1 MKSHLALL
9 PLFLGLAVGLPAQQA
24 TIQEEKQVIK
34 TYPFSDP
41 EPAAVDPIRREGPG
55 GQAIYP
61 YFSFEDESLTGA
73 DRTWN
78 VVRME
83 NPYIQVFILP
93 GVGGKLLGAVEKSTQ
108 KQFLYYNHVLKFRDL
123 SMRGPWTSG
132 GVELNFGLIGHAP
145 STATPVDYLV
155 RKNPDGSV
163 SCIVGTMDLPSRTE
177 WRVEFIMP
185 PDKAFLEARTLWYNP
200 QPLDQSYYVWA
211 NSAQHLSQDVE
222 FIFPGTT
229 WIGHNFSVPSQP
241 WPIAKDGRNLALYKN
256 HTEGGSFFIDGALQD
271 FFGVYWHDADFGYG
285 HWALHGDVPGQK
297 LFLWAPSRA
306 GGIWETL
313 LTDNDGPYL
322 EAQTGRLLDQSDM
335 GRFAPYSA
343 DHWRE
348 MFFPYKQIGPM
359 VKATPYGVL
368 NVQSTGDGLTVG
380 FCALQKI
387 DEKLLIRS
395 DGKEVFTD
403 RIVLQP
409 MGVYAKK
416 IPASVKKG
424 ELRVD
429 VGDKLSYTDDPDS
442 GILKRPLT
450 FRNYDTSSLEG
461 LYQSAERDM
470 ESRHYESALRK
481 YLSYVEK
488 EPSHVSSLTRI
499 AAIYYRRG
507 EYPKALGYAAK
518 ALDFVMYDPDANYI
532 YGIISRQMGD
542 LADAKE
548 TLGWAARSTMYRSA
562 ANSAL
567 GGIFVME
574 SNLELAEE
582 YLHRSLDYDAY
593 NIRTYQ
599 LLATTYR
606 LAKEPEK
613 AGETVQKILEIDP
626 LNHLA
631 RFEEYLLDPR
641 PATLDHFKSMIR
653 NEFPHETY
661 LEIAAYYADLRLDG
675 DALRVLETAPDQ
687 ATIRYW
693 QAYLL
698 RKKSPQQSREAL
710 EKAADLSP
718 YLVFPF
724 REESIP
730 VFQWAARALPR
741 NWKATYYL
749 GLIYWGMGRQEDALK
764 MFEVCGERPDYAPVY
779 VSRAFLEKDA
789 NPQKAL
795 VDYEKALSVGK
806 DDWKNWYRLANYY
819 RDRGMPEKVFETA
832 SGAAQQFPKDDM
844 VKVLLARAD
853 LNNDRYE
860 ECNSVMANAT
870 IIPHEG
876 QRDIRDLFMQC
887 QVGQALHDMKQHQY
901 NQAIAHLETSRE
913 YPERLG
919 TGKPDNPD
927 YRIQDY
933 LEMLCYQELGQSVQA
948 TEAVARIDAA
958 ASHNATENPESQRV
972 QMENWYRVTLP
983 TEPEPKSLDV
993 LTSILGGR
1001 RYRH

>member
-1 MKSHLALL
+1 MKRYFALL
-9 PLFLGLAVGLPAQQA
+9 PLFLGLAVCLPAQQA

-41 EPAAVDPIRREGPG
+41 EPVAVDPIRRGA
-55 GQAIYP
+55 GQEIYP
-61 YFSFEDESLTGA
+61 YFSFEDESLTGV
-73 DRTWN
+73 DQTWN

-93 GVGGKLLGAVEKSTQ
+93 GEGGKLIGAVEKSTQ
-108 KQFLYYNHVLKFRDL
+108 KQFAYYNHVRKYRDL
-123 SMRGPWTSG
+123 SFRGPWTSG
-132 GVELNFGLIGHAP
+132 GIELNFGLIGHAP
-145 STATPVDYLV
+145 TTATPVDYLV

-177 WRVEFIMP
+177 WRVEFIIR
-185 PDKAFLEARTLWYNP
+185 PDKAYLETRSLWYNP

-211 NSAQHLSQDVE
+211 NSAQHLSPDVE
-222 FIFPGTT
+222 FIFPGNK
-229 WIGHNFSVPSQP
+229 WIGHDYSVPSEP

-256 HTEGGSFFIDGALQD
+256 HTEGGSFFVHGALQD
-271 FFGVYWHDADFGYG
+271 FFGVYWRDSDFGYG

-306 GGIWETL
+306 GAIWEHL
-313 LTDNDGPYL
+313 LTDNDGPYF
-322 EAQTGRLLDQSDM
+322 EPQTGRLLDQSDM

-343 DHWRE
+343 DHWHE
-348 MFFPYKQIGPM
+348 MYFPYKQIGPM
-359 VKATPYGVL
+359 TKATPYGVL
-368 NVQSTGDGLTVG
+368 NVQNTGDGLTVG

-395 DGKEVFTD
+395 GGKEIFTD

-409 MGVYAKK
+409 MEVYAKK
-416 IPASVKKG
+416 IPASVQKG
-424 ELRVD
+424 ELQVD
-429 VGDKLSYTDDPDS
+429 VGDKLSYTDDPNS
-442 GILKRPLT
+442 GILKRPQT
-450 FRNYDTSSLEG
+450 FRNYETNSLEG
-461 LYQSAERDM
+461 LYQSARRDVM
-470 ESRHYESALRK
+470 SRQYNSALRK
-481 YLSYVEK
+481 YLSYLEK
-488 EPSHVSSLTRI
+488 EPSHVPSLTQI
-499 AAIYYRRG
+499 ADIYCRRG
-507 EYPKALGYAAK
+507 EYPKALGYVAK
-518 ALDFVMYDPDANYI
+518 ALDFAMYDPEANYI

-548 TLGWAARSTMYRSA
+548 TLGWAARSPMYRSS

-567 GGIFVME
+567 GGISVME
-574 SNLELAEE
+574 GNWELAEE

-593 NIRTYQ
+593 NVRTYQ

-606 LAKEPEK
+606 LAKQPEK
-613 AGETVQKILEIDP
+613 ARETLRKILEIDP

-631 RFEEYLLDPR
+631 RFEQYLLDPG
-641 PATLDHFKSMIR
+641 PATLDEFKSMIR

-675 DALRVLETAPDQ
+675 DALRVLEAAPDQ

-698 RKKSPQQSREAL
+698 REKSPGQSREAL
-710 EKAADLSP
+710 EKAAALSP

-724 REESIP
+724 RVETIP
-730 VFQWAARALPR
+730 VYQWAATALPR
-741 NWKATYYL
+741 SWKATYYL
-749 GLIYWGMGRQEDALK
+749 GLIYWGMGRQEEALK
-764 MFEVCGERPDYAPVY
+764 MFEACGERPDYAPVY

-806 DDWKNWYRLANYY
+806 DDWKNWFRLANYY
-819 RDRGMPEKVFETA
+819 SARGMQEKVIETA
-832 SGAAQQFPKDDM
+832 SGAARQFPEVDT

-853 LNNDRYE
+853 LDSGHYE
-860 ECNSVMANAT
+860 ECNSVLARTNV
-870 IIPHEG
+870 IPYEG
-876 QRDIRDLFMQC
+876 QRDIHDLFMNC

-901 NQAIAHLETSRE
+901 DQAVAHLETSRE
-913 YPERLG
+913 FPERLG

-933 LEMLCYQELGQSVQA
+933 LEMFSYQELGQSGKA
-948 TEAVARIDAA
+948 TEARARIDAA
-958 ASHNATENPESQRV
+958 ASHNASGNLDSQKAQV
-972 QMENWYRVTLP
+972 ENWYRVTLP
-983 TEPEPKSLDV
+983 NEPEPKSLDE
-993 LTSILGGR
+993 LNSIFRGR
-1001 RYRH
+1001 RRHRH